1 MTQDNA
7 DRPRTQAEINRKRD
21 RDMEKVMVGMSGG
34 VDSSVAAMLLRD
46 QGFEVMGVTLKLFSD
61 EDIAEAQKEGKTC
74 CALSDVMDARSVAYR
89 LGFEHLVF
97 NFKDCFREHVMQDF
111 ADSYLS
117 GRTPNPCIECNR
129 HVKFDKMLR
138 RALELGYDKI
148 ATGHYAVC
156 EYDADRGRWLLKRPA
171 DRSKDQT
178 YVLYSLTQEQ
188 LSHTLFPLGGL
199 NKTQVRELAEK
210 AGLVNSD
217 KPDSQDICFVPDGD
231 YAAFIRRF
239 SGEEPPQGDFVSTDG
254 KVLGRHKGIINYT
267 IGQRKGLGV
276 AVGHPLYVVRKDM
289 DANTVVLGEE
299 SDLYTKSLVADDF
312 NLISVEKL
320 DAPIRVTAKT
330 RYSQKEQ
337 PAVVSYL
344 GNGEYMVEFDE
355 PQRAVTSG
363 QAVVLYDG
371 DIVVGGGTIK

>member
-1 MTQDNA
+1 M
-7 DRPRTQAEINRKRD
+7 K
-21 RDMEKVMVGMSGG
+21 KVMVGMSGG

-46 QGFEVMGVTLKLFSD
+46 EGFEVMGVTLKLFSD
-61 EDIAEAQKEGKTC
+61 EDIAGAQKEGKTC
-74 CALSDVMDARSVAYR
+74 CALSDVLDARSVAYR

-97 NFKDCFREHVMQDF
+97 NFKEDFREKVMKQF
-111 ADSYLS
+111 SQSYLC

-129 HVKFDKMLR
+129 HIKFDKMLR
-138 RALELGYDKI
+138 RAVELDYDYI
-148 ATGHYAVC
+148 ATGHYAVN
-156 EYDADRGRWLLKRPA
+156 EYDEGSGRYLLKRPK

-188 LSHTLFPLGGL
+188 LAHTLFPLGGL
-199 NKTQVRELAEK
+199 EKSQVRALAED

-231 YAAFIRRF
+231 YAGFIRSFTGCHVTPGSFIDTEGRTL
-239 SGEEPPQGDFVSTDG
+239 GE
-254 KVLGRHKGIINYT
+254 HKGIINYT
-267 IGQRKGLGV
+267 IGQRKGLGISLGKP
-276 AVGHPLYVVRKDM
+276 AYVVKKDVQS
-289 DANTVVLGEE
+289 NTVTLGDEA
-299 SDLYTKSLVADDF
+299 DLYTKTLIADDF
-312 NLISVEKL
+312 NLISVEEL
-320 DAPIRVTAKT
+320 NTPMRVTAKT
-330 RYSQKEQ
+330 RYSQQEQ

>member
-1 MTQDNA
+1 M
-7 DRPRTQAEINRKRD
+7 K
-21 RDMEKVMVGMSGG
+21 KVMVGMSGG

-46 QGFEVMGVTLKLFSD
+46 EGFEVMGVTLKLFSD
-61 EDIAEAQKEGKTC
+61 EDIAGAQKEGKTC
-74 CALSDVMDARSVAYR
+74 CALSDVLDARSVAYR

-97 NFKDCFREHVMQDF
+97 NFKDDFREKVMKQF
-111 ADSYLS
+111 SDSYLC

-129 HVKFDKMLR
+129 HIKFDKMLR
-138 RALELGYDKI
+138 RALELDYDYI
-148 ATGHYAVC
+148 ATGHYAVN
-156 EYDADRGRWLLKRPA
+156 EFDEESGRYLLKRPK

-188 LSHTLFPLGGL
+188 LAHTLFPLGGL
-199 NKTQVRELAEK
+199 EKSQVRALAEA

-231 YAAFIRRF
+231 YAGFIRSF
-239 SGEEPPQGDFVSTDG
+239 TGCNVQPGSFIDTEGKTLGEH
-254 KVLGRHKGIINYT
+254 RGIINYT
-267 IGQRKGLGV
+267 IGQRKGLGISLGKP
-276 AVGHPLYVVRKDM
+276 AYVVKKDVKS
-289 DANTVVLGEE
+289 NTVTLGDEA
-299 SDLYTKSLVADDF
+299 DLYTKTLIADDF
-312 NLISVEKL
+312 NLISVEEL
-320 DAPIRVTAKT
+320 SAPMRVTAKT
-330 RYSQKEQ
+330 RYSQSEQ